1 MRQKANEDPEL
12 QRLKAISD
20 LAAIRVRIAAQ
31 RLRDRL
37 RFEMRYNPDWQREP
51 RVPAG
56 QTGGGQW
63 AGGDGG
69 GASLS
74 PTTRL
79 VAANLP
85 RDPSV
90 YVVNLQEEERNGGHA
105 IREHVARSQSSL
117 IQQVEKTYKML
128 GRINGM
134 TVVKMQGAEG
144 SFLSLGDANYFV
156 SKTLRQNPMQLEE
169 VLNGSSNQETL
180 EWRFGFSTGIEAY
193 WPRLEPPA
201 AIRKTYS
208 VRVIVRADPTRPKGY
223 RIVTAFP
230 INPDPSSVRVE
241 CSRLP
246 PFIILH

>member
-1 MRQKANEDPEL
+1 
-12 QRLKAISD
+12 
-20 LAAIRVRIAAQ
+20 VRIAAQ

-56 QTGGGQW
+56 QVGGGQW
-63 AGGDGG
+63 TGDGDGG
-69 GASLS
+69 AS
-74 PTTRL
+74 PPQAAEL

-85 RDPSV
+85 RDPGT
-90 YVVNLQEEERNGGHA
+90 YVANLQEEERYGGHA
-105 IREHVARSQSSL
+105 IREHVGRSRFSL
-117 IQQVEKTYKML
+117 IQQVEKTYKVL

-156 SKTLRQNPMQLEE
+156 SETLRHNSTQLEE
-169 VLNGSSNQETL
+169 ILNGSSSQETL
-180 EWRFGFSTGIEAY
+180 EWRFGFPTGIEAY

-201 AIRKTYS
+201 SIRNTYS
-208 VRVIVRADPTRPKGY
+208 VRVIVRADTSQPKGY

-230 INPDPSSVRVE
+230 INPDPSNVRVE
-241 CSRLP
+241 
-246 PFIILH
+246 